1 MSASVSVQYT
11 VRVAAG
17 KLERDA
23 GQQAIVDRLA
33 RLETRL
39 AERRLARKS
48 SSLGWLFGAREA
60 QPIKGLYIFGDVGRA
75 RPC

>member
-1 MSASVSVQYT
+1 MSASISVQYA

-17 KLERDA
+17 KIERDA
-23 GQQAIVDRLA
+23 GQQAVVDRLA
-33 RLETRL
+33 QLETRL

-48 SSLGWLFGAREA
+48 SSLGWLFGVREA
-60 QPIKGLYIFGDVGRA
+60 GSRVSTSSAMSGAA